1 MRLFYFTKD
10 VHKILLASI
19 FVQKTHDHCQH
30 LEFFLFKIETNL
42 ETLGFTTFTTK
53 HQEASFASI
62 SITNDDK
69 ALCKVERFEEQIAL
83 L

>member
-10 VHKILLASI
+10 VHKILLVVS
-19 FVQKTHDHCQH
+19 FNFCSKNHDHFQH

-42 ETLGFTTFTTK
+42 ETLGFTTK
-53 HQEASFASI
+53 HQEASFASV
-62 SITNDDK
+62 SITNDNK